1 MQPGA
6 GLPRV
11 LSMVGKRCLP
21 RRFRDGAA
29 QALELPQ
36 HNSGAGFILT
46 SLNLCPCYL
55 EQYECC
61 IWTCWMCVA
70 SALACLSGCMSRYLM
85 MGAVQSS
92 ASPRAFIAR
101 LRCAAF
107 WQLWLCTLESLPMDD
122 VQNSRPLCSRAQWS
136 AQDYPCR
143 SVSADPI
150 RFAM

>member
-46 SLNLCPCYL
+46 SLNLCRCYL
-55 EQYECC
+55 EQCECC

-92 ASPRAFIAR
+92 TSPRAFIAR

-107 WQLWLCTLESLPMDD
+107 WQLCLCTLESLPMDD

-136 AQDYPCR
+136 AQDYTCR
-143 SVSADPI
+143 FVSADPI